1 MHTLVLLRHGES
13 VWNKE
18 NRFTGW
24 TDVGLSEKGVA
35 EAETAGRRLREAG
48 YTFDLCHTSVLK
60 RAIKT
65 LWLAL
70 EELDLMYL
78 PVRNHWRLNERHYG
92 ALQGL
97 NKAETAERHSKE
109 QVFLWRRSFDV
120 APPPL
125 DVTDPRHPSNDPR
138 YAGLDPSLL
147 PRAESLKD
155 TIARVLPCWNEVI
168 ASDIASGRRV
178 LISAHGNSLRALV
191 KYLDSISDEE
201 IPKLEIPTGVPLV
214 YELDAGLKPIRHFY
228 LDGGAP
234 GR

>member
-35 EAETAGRRLREAG
+35 EAQAAGRQLREG
-48 YTFDLCHTSVLK
+48 GFTFDLCHTSVLK

-70 EELDLMYL
+70 EELDLMHL
-78 PVRNHWRLNERHYG
+78 PVHNHWRLNERHYG

-120 APPPL
+120 PPPPL
-125 DVTDPRHPSNDPR
+125 DLTDPRHPSNDPR
-138 YAGLDPSLL
+138 YAGLDASLL

-168 ASDIASGRRV
+168 APDIRSGRRV
-178 LISAHGNSLRALV
+178 LVSAHGNSLRALV
-191 KYLDSISDEE
+191 KHLDGIPDEE

-214 YELDAGLKPIRHFY
+214 YELDAALKPIKHYY
-228 LDGGAP
+228 LD
-234 GR
+234 